1 MAGEQT
7 DVLET
12 FREYFVLISG
22 RLLRAV
28 PCLRAGIGHWLFGHA
43 RSLYRKPKVW
53 CAGRDTPNAIR
64 RSVEE
69 TEPPNEHVPVCRIA
83 QTFANDRS
91 SMT

>member
-1 MAGEQT
+1 MACEPT

-12 FREYFVLISG
+12 FREYFVLIGG

-43 RSLYRKPKVW
+43 RSLYRKPKSRV
-53 CAGRDTPNAIR
+53 CRKGHPERYT
-64 RSVEE
+64 VQCEE
-69 TEPPNEHVPVCRIA
+69 TEPPNEHGLVCRIA

>member
-64 RSVEE
+64 CNVRKPSRRTSTGWCAELHRPLP
-69 TEPPNEHVPVCRIA
+69 TIDPV
-83 QTFANDRS
+83 
-91 SMT
+91 